1 MKAEQ
6 RIERFCEVVKENT
19 RVKIEVRLAE
29 RMCGY
34 DIVRLSDCSHKKV
47 CGHTHCDFI
56 DSEEEKSIDQL
67 ILEHYRQQDIRA
79 RIRET
84 MKDSN
89 Q

>member
-1 MKAEQ
+1 MKVEQ
-6 RIERFCEVVKENT
+6 RIERFCEIVKENT

-34 DIVRLSDCSHKKV
+34 DIVRLSDCSYKKV
-47 CGHTHCDFI
+47 CGYTRCNFI